1 MKILVTGLTGSLGKT
16 LLPVLLE
23 EGHEV
28 IGYSRCEFKQSQ
40 MERHPRLVQ
49 YLGDV
54 CDRDRLL
61 EASRGVEMVFH
72 LAALKRIE
80 SAEEQPEAAI
90 ATNITGTENV
100 LFAQRMHAIPR
111 VVFVSTDK
119 ACLPI
124 TSYGATKMVGER
136 LVLRN
141 PNNVVVRYGN
151 VLSSRGSVLQAFV
164 DGITKDGAI
173 QVTDRQMTRFWWSL
187 SDAAAFV
194 YISSKRPVGGLCIP
208 NLKAYPV
215 VALAKSIARVLD
227 KPEPKIM
234 EIGLRGVEKL
244 HEDMR
249 AASEGAELR
258 SDDQNLWFT
267 QREIDQVLRDVLV
280 VQ

>member
-23 EGHEV
+23 EGHHV
-28 IGYSRCEFKQSQ
+28 VGYSRCEFKQSQ
-40 MERHPRLVQ
+40 IEKHPRLIQ

-61 EASRGVEMVFH
+61 EASRDVELVFH

-90 ATNITGTENV
+90 ATNVTGTENV
-100 LFAQRMHAIPR
+100 LFAQRMHKIPR

-124 TSYGATKMVGER
+124 TTYGFTKATAER

-151 VLSSRGSVLQAFV
+151 VLASRGSVLQTFV

-173 QVTDRQMTRFWWSL
+173 HVTDRQMTRFWWSL

-208 NLKAYPV
+208 ALKAYPV
-215 VALAKSIARVLD
+215 MALGKAIARVLD
-227 KPEPKIM
+227 KPEPKII
-234 EIGLRGVEKL
+234 EIGMRGVEKL

-258 SDDQNLWFT
+258 SDNQDLWFT
-267 QREIDQVLRDVLV
+267 KNEIDNVLRDVLV
-280 VQ
+280 MQ